1 MTRISYVIDKSEETS
16 CCVRRN
22 PNPSSYLRGQIQGI
36 ILLFAIYST
45 CYLVNYNVAC
55 LTTMVCIQLT
65 GINVYLT
72 LRALEQRRN
81 DSLDVSRDSDDS
93 GGSTDSGTDECDDL
107 ANQDEKDF
115 KELSDLI
122 RLETTVDEDSEFD
135 DMPPLIPLNPS
146 VGIDENKDFDGMP
159 DLIPYMAVNELSLKQ
174 KNHGARFVRSMNYEQ
189 VMAYERNIQRLI
201 NETAERNALRAG
213 LAEEMEIIREVN
225 SLLKDNH
232 YLYEYLKDY
241 N

>member
-1 MTRISYVIDKSEETS
+1 
-16 CCVRRN
+16 
-22 PNPSSYLRGQIQGI
+22 
-36 ILLFAIYST
+36 
-45 CYLVNYNVAC
+45 
-55 LTTMVCIQLT
+55 MVCIQLT